1 MNKTILVVGG
11 AGYIGSHTSFLLH
24 QAGYKVVILDK
35 FVYDQ
40 PFDLPIVEVIKSDVA
55 DEKVLNSIFK
65 KYKIEAVMHF
75 AASIEVG
82 ESVKHP
88 TKFYDNNVV
97 KTLKLLDAMVLHGVN
112 NFVFS
117 SSCAVYGNPIKVPID
132 ETHPFAP
139 ISPYG
144 KNKLIVEYALQ
155 DYAIAYGLKSVSLR
169 YFNAAGA
176 LPEEGLGEC
185 HIPETH
191 VIPLLLMAA
200 LQNKPFTIFGD
211 DYNTADGTCV
221 RDYIHVL
228 DIAQAH
234 VLALQYL
241 ETADSSNVFNLGSEK
256 GYSVLQLL
264 QVVKEV
270 VGVEVAVN
278 FALRRGGDVDVLV
291 ADATKIKNLLGWKA
305 QHSTLQNIVKTA
317 LNWHLKRLI

>member
-11 AGYIGSHTSFLLH
+11 AGYIGSHTAYLLH
-24 QAGYKVVILDK
+24 QAGYRVVILDK

-40 PFDLPIVEVIKSDVA
+40 RLNLPWAEVIKSDFA
-55 DEKVLNSIFK
+55 DEKVLKSIFGQ
-65 KYKIEAVMHF
+65 YKIEAVIHF

-82 ESVKHP
+82 ESVKYP
-88 TKFYDNNVV
+88 AKFYDNNVV
-97 KTLKLLDAMVLHGVN
+97 KTLKLLDAMVQHGVN

-117 SSCAVYGNPIKVPID
+117 SSCAVYGNPVKVPIN

-155 DYAIAYGLKSVSLR
+155 DYAVAYGLKYISLR

-176 LPEEGLGEC
+176 LPEQGLGEC
-185 HIPETH
+185 HKPETH
-191 VIPLLLMAA
+191 AIPLLLMAA
-200 LQNKPFTIFGD
+200 LKNRTFTVFGK
-211 DYNTADGTCV
+211 DYNTPDGTCV

-234 VLALQYL
+234 VLALQYI
-241 ETADSSNVFNLGSEK
+241 EKTNSSNVFNLGSEK
-256 GYSVLQLL
+256 GYSLLQLI

-270 VGVEVAVN
+270 VGVDLKITFSPHRA
-278 FALRRGGDVDVLV
+278 GDVDVLV
-291 ADATKIKNLLGWKA
+291 ADATKIKTLLGWQEK
-305 QHSTLQNIVKTA
+305 HSSLPNIVRTA
-317 LNWHLKRLI
+317 LNWHLKYLI